1 MTKISV
7 ETLAKQ
13 LDLPANVLLE
23 QFKAANMRVNN
34 VDQEISKN
42 QKDKIEA
49 FLKEHSVVLEDA
61 EPKVEEMLKSP
72 KEKQTEP
79 SVRGD
84 EKSLSKPMG
93 TISLKASQSRPDKV
107 VLKRTTKSTLQVT
120 GAQNRSPK
128 TVNVEVRKKRTY
140 VKRSVLEQ
148 EKLREKEQKR
158 LEAEQVVTGQPERL
172 RKTEEIITEPKIAEE
187 PVVKS
192 TVETVA
198 EPLEQ
203 VLGIDRS
210 VVLANLEREKRQ
222 HLKELEQEK
231 EDLKA
236 KKRTKAR
243 QVEKEQ
249 RGRKK
254 IDVRSI
260 DLTGG
265 GEDEISIVSAE
276 RQHKKVVQCIDSS
289 ALRIKKQ
296 VFEKPVEPLIREVV
310 IPEAISVSDLAQK
323 MAVKATEV
331 VKTLMSLGVMATVN
345 QIIDRDTAVIVVE
358 TMGHK
363 PKIMNEN
370 VLEESL
376 MEDLKSDA
384 ELVSRAPVVTI
395 MGHVD
400 HGKTKLLDCI
410 RRTKIAEGEAG
421 GITQHIGAYH
431 VKTEKGVVTFL
442 DTPGHEAF
450 TAMRAR
456 GVKITDIVVLVVAA
470 DDGVMPQTV
479 EAIQHA
485 KAAEVPIVVAVNK
498 IDKPEADP
506 ERIRSELS
514 QHEVISEEWGG
525 DTIFVDISAK
535 QAVGIDEL
543 LNAILLQAE
552 MLELKAVKDTP
563 AKGAVIESRL
573 DVKRGPIATVLVQEG
588 TLHVGDV
595 MLAGLQFGHIRVM
608 QDEFGNRI
616 TEAGPAIPAEV
627 LGLSGTPM
635 AGDTFFVTSSE
646 RKAREVALFRRE
658 KYRDIVRA
666 AESPVTL
673 SNLFENINQNKIS
686 VLNIVLKTD
695 VQGSLEAL
703 RESLLRI
710 STDEVQVKIVSSGV
724 GAITESDVNL
734 AVASR
739 AIIIG
744 FNVRSDLPAKRLI
757 ESTGVDVRYHNIIY
771 NVINEVKSALSGML
785 APEIKEKTIGLAE
798 VREVFRSSR
807 FGTIAGC
814 MVIDGIIKRNKP
826 VRVLRNHVIIYEG
839 DIDSLRRFKEDVSE
853 VRQNTECG
861 IGIKNY
867 NDIQVGDQIEVFDR
881 IEVERKL

>member
-1 MTKISV
+1 
-7 ETLAKQ
+7 
-13 LDLPANVLLE
+13 
-23 QFKAANMRVNN
+23 
-34 VDQEISKN
+34 
-42 QKDKIEA
+42 
-49 FLKEHSVVLEDA
+49 
-61 EPKVEEMLKSP
+61 
-72 KEKQTEP
+72 
-79 SVRGD
+79 
-84 EKSLSKPMG
+84 
-93 TISLKASQSRPDKV
+93 
-107 VLKRTTKSTLQVT
+107 
-120 GAQNRSPK
+120 
-128 TVNVEVRKKRTY
+128 
-140 VKRSVLEQ
+140 
-148 EKLREKEQKR
+148 
-158 LEAEQVVTGQPERL
+158 
-172 RKTEEIITEPKIAEE
+172 
-187 PVVKS
+187 
-192 TVETVA
+192 
-198 EPLEQ
+198 
-203 VLGIDRS
+203 
-210 VVLANLEREKRQ
+210 
-222 HLKELEQEK
+222 
-231 EDLKA
+231 
-236 KKRTKAR
+236 
-243 QVEKEQ
+243 
-249 RGRKK
+249 
-254 IDVRSI
+254 
-260 DLTGG
+260 
-265 GEDEISIVSAE
+265 
-276 RQHKKVVQCIDSS
+276 
-289 ALRIKKQ
+289 
-296 VFEKPVEPLIREVV
+296 
-310 IPEAISVSDLAQK
+310 VSDLAQK